1 MIVMKK
7 GDHAL
12 FAAWYL
18 ALIVVC
24 TISFTVWIR
33 MYQAANIDKAKEML
47 MSSFKDT
54 VQMDADTTFITNL
67 PLLDDKTTTITM
79 VDEPD
84 MSIFGCLYS
93 YLQSLPRN
101 WSLIVGALTSDYIAC
116 NGVHTLFHA
125 NSLTQTATSV
135 TCPKTKFH
143 KKSSALLIML
153 AVLSVEFIA
162 TGTGVQALQQVS
174 LHLFLAITHY

>member
-1 MIVMKK
+1 
-7 GDHAL
+7 
-12 FAAWYL
+12 
-18 ALIVVC
+18 
-24 TISFTVWIR
+24 

-47 MSSFKDT
+47 MSSLKDT

-67 PLLDDKTTTITM
+67 PLLDDKTTTITL
-79 VDEPD
+79 VDEPN

-101 WSLIVGALTSDYIAC
+101 WSLIVGALTSYYIAC
-116 NGVHTLFHA
+116 NGVHSLFHA

-143 KKSSALLIML
+143 KRSSALLIM
-153 AVLSVEFIA
+153 AK
-162 TGTGVQALQQVS
+162 
-174 LHLFLAITHY
+174 